1 MDQDQGT
8 SRRKLLT
15 AAAGSA
21 AALAASTLAFPAQ
34 VAAGSD
40 GDVVLGGPNSTSTK
54 TSIHASLTGDA
65 FFVQTDYTAGGSTA
79 ISAFADSPPNGA
91 GVHGHGTTCPGV
103 LGTSE
108 NGGPG
113 VYGYSN
119 IGIGVLASAPL
130 GYPALWVDGRAHF
143 RLSGRTA
150 MSAGHSTFTKT
161 LSGVTT
167 SSIVIAVLQSNE
179 SGISVRAAVPS
190 SGKFA
195 VYLTKALTSSA
206 VVGWIVIN

>member
-1 MDQDQGT
+1 MAQNQQT
-8 SRRKLLT
+8 SRRALLT

-21 AALAASTLAFPAQ
+21 AALAASTLALPAQ
-34 VAAGSD
+34 VVAGSD
-40 GDVVLGGPNSTSTK
+40 GDVVLGGPNTTSSK
-54 TSIHASLTGDA
+54 TSINATVTGDA
-65 FFVQTDYTAGGSTA
+65 FFVQTNYNGHANTA
-79 ISAFADSPPNGA
+79 IAAFADSTAAGA
-91 GVHGHGTTCPGV
+91 GVHGHGTICPGV

-130 GYPALWVDGRAHF
+130 GYPALWVEGRSHF
-143 RLSGRTA
+143 RLSGRTS
-150 MSAGHSTFTKT
+150 MTAGHSTFTKT
-161 LSGVTT
+161 LTGVTS
-167 SSIVIAVLQSNE
+167 SSIVIAVLQTNE

-190 SGKFA
+190 TGKFV

-206 VVGWIVIN
+206 VVGWIVLN